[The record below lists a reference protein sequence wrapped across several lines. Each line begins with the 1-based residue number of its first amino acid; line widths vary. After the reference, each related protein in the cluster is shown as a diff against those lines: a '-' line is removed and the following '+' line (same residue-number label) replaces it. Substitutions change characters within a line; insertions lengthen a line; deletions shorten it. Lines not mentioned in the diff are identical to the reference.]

1 MKFIAISVHMLLNS
15 AESKA
20 FLAKAAVQMPQ
31 VCKALTDTRVL
42 LIGGTTV
49 SALSEELGFCPLR
62 ISGRI
67 NASGCRTTL
76 NIMESPH
83 NLLIET

>member
-1 MKFIAISVHMLLNS
+1 MLLNS